1 MFLHAVKKPTGEA
14 RAGTTRA
21 ESASPEQKADSPR
34 VPPFGS
40 NTASYTTGE
49 QNSRLFPLV
58 LTKMPFPQFLHVA
71 GTYP

>member
-40 NTASYTTGE
+40 NTASYTTG
-49 QNSRLFPLV
+49 NRTRVSPLV

>member
-21 ESASPEQKADSPR
+21 ESASPEQKANSPR

-40 NTASYTTGE
+40 NTASYTTG
-49 QNSRLFPLV
+49 NRTRVSSPWF
-58 LTKMPFPQFLHVA
+58 
-71 GTYP
+71 

>member
-34 VPPFGS
+34 VLPFDS
-40 NTASYTTGE
+40 NTASCTTG
-49 QNSRLFPLV
+49 NRTRASSPWF
-58 LTKMPFPQFLHVA
+58 
-71 GTYP
+71 

>member
-34 VPPFGS
+34 APPFDS
-40 NTASYTTGE
+40 NTASYTTG
-49 QNSRLFPLV
+49 NRTRASSPWF
-58 LTKMPFPQFLHVA
+58 
-71 GTYP
+71 